1 MLLFSFISVFILIF
15 SNSDQNIISTQTSD
29 QHQSSFFILTFNL
42 CSLRWGIISA
52 LHKAG
57 WVHCHIYKYSPS
69 SHMHTPLRTR
79 AHTHTHTHTGF
90 LQEEEKNWNKLLWQI
105 SQTGPKIA
113 LLHENHQ
120 FNAKKN
126 LTIWLLS
133 GQQGHERRL
142 CFYTWIY
149 FSFTKHAGFLPL
161 HVLCLE
167 RAYLVFHIEIVLAEL
182 CRSTSI
188 ILYLSLSN
196 AISYTHSF
204 NDRVS
209 NSDEIAFLTVLCR
222 LRP

>member
-1 MLLFSFISVFILIF
+1 
-15 SNSDQNIISTQTSD
+15 
-29 QHQSSFFILTFNL
+29 
-42 CSLRWGIISA
+42 
-52 LHKAG
+52 
-57 WVHCHIYKYSPS
+57 
-69 SHMHTPLRTR
+69 MHTPL
-79 AHTHTHTHTGF
+79 HTHTHTHTNTQDF
-90 LQEEEKNWNKLLWQI
+90 YRRKRKTETNKLWQI

-113 LLHENHQ
+113 LLHENHH
-120 FNAKKN
+120 FNAKKKN

-182 CRSTSI
+182 CRSASI